1 MQALVNRAIE
11 GFVRGTYGDPFWQA
25 VLRRSGVGGASFD
38 ALLDYDSQ
46 ATRRVICGLA
56 MALGKS
62 QEEVLEDIG
71 TFLVASPRMR
81 PVRRL
86 LRFGG
91 VDFVEFLHSLNDLP
105 ARTRLALPELQVPQ
119 LILRE
124 QGGDRFFLRVASP
137 AQAPHRYGHV
147 MLGLLRAMADDYGAL
162 VFLEHHG
169 GTDAEELIEVTLLE
183 PRFATARDFSLSERP
198 A

>member
-11 GFVRGTYGDPFWQA
+11 GFVRSTYGDEFWQS
-25 VLRRSGVGGASFD
+25 VLRRTGFANASFD
-38 ALLDYDSQ
+38 ALLDNDPNVTAQ
-46 ATRRVICGLA
+46 VIA
-56 MALGKS
+56 AIAVALGKTK
-62 QEEVLEDIG
+62 EEVLEDIG
-71 TFLVASPRMR
+71 TFLVASPKMR

-91 VDFVEFLHSLNDLP
+91 ADFVEFLFSLNDLP
-105 ARTRLALPELQVPQ
+105 ARARLALPELDVPQ
-119 LILRE
+119 LTLRE
-124 QGGDRFFLRVASP
+124 HRGDRFRLRVVSP
-137 AQAPHRYGHV
+137 PETPQRYGHV

-169 GTDAEELIEVTLLE
+169 DAGAEELIEVTLLE
-183 PRFATARDFSLSERP
+183 SRFATARDFSFADSP